1 MIKSKTDYLRGALIA
16 GLILV
21 ALVWTL
27 FPLYYLFL
35 TSVKSSKILFQ
46 TPPTLIAQ
54 PTLETYRVMYV
65 ERGFYKFFAN
75 SFIVASGTV
84 VVTLTIASF
93 ASFGFTQWRFKGK
106 EIVFFGSLIGR
117 MFAPVTTL
125 VPIYL
130 MLKYVRLLDNEIG
143 LILVHSAFSLPL
155 AIIILR
161 DFFSQVPKD
170 LTESAFIDGASSLQ
184 VLRKIVLPLSG
195 NGLVAAGLL
204 CFVESWNE
212 FLFALVLTSLKAKTA
227 PVVLATLADTEGQ
240 IQWGALSA
248 LGVGTVLPTVLVM
261 VFLGRFLIRGLTL
274 GAVKG

>member
-1 MIKSKTDYLRGALIA
+1 MIKSRTDYLRGALIA

-21 ALVWTL
+21 ALVWTI

-130 MLKYVRLLDNEIG
+130 MLKYVRLLDSEIG